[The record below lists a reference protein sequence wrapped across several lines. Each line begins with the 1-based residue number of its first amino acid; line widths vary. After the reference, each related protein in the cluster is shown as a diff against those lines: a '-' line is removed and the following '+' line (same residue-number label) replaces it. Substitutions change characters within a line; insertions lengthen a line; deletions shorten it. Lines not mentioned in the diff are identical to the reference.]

1 MPLILIVEDDTMISD
16 IVAYNLGREGFETAV
31 AADGESGLSI
41 AEKRSPDLILLDI
54 MLPGMNGFEV
64 LRRIRAKSTVP
75 VLMMT
80 AREGEDDRV
89 DGLEMG
95 ADDYIVKP
103 FSMREL
109 ISRVRANLRRSVG
122 TLSPAAKTSGI
133 FIDSEKFEATLHGK
147 RLDLSAREF
156 ELLSFLFSNAGKVF
170 AREELL
176 DTVWGYSYYGGTR
189 VVDVAVRRLREKLE
203 ECSDGAGSLIA
214 TRHRQGY
221 YFEPEIPKEEN
232 K

>member
-1 MPLILIVEDDTMISD
+1 MSLVLIVEDDKMISD
-16 IVAYNLGREGFETAV
+16 IVSYNLGREGFETAV
-31 AADGESGLSI
+31 ASDGESGLNI
-41 AEKRSPDLILLDI
+41 AEKRSPDIVLLDI
-54 MLPGMNGFEV
+54 MLPGMDGFEV
-64 LRRIRAKSTVP
+64 LKHIRARSTVP

-89 DGLEMG
+89 DGLELG

-103 FSMREL
+103 FSVREL
-109 ISRVRANLRRSVG
+109 VSRVRANLRRSVG
-122 TLSPAAKTSGI
+122 RLSPAAKTSGL
-133 FIDSEKFEATLHGK
+133 FIDSEKYEVTLHGK

-170 AREELL
+170 TREELL

-189 VVDVAVRRLREKLE
+189 VIDVAVRRLREKLE
-203 ECSDGAGSLIA
+203 ECSTGSSAYIV

-221 YFEPEIPKEEN
+221 YFEPDITKED